1 MWESSSAGG
10 GGGRQGVAAGGR
22 AAGGGGGAATTTAA
36 ARVAAPS
43 GASPQTWR
51 QGAWESSPRAA
62 AGSGGGDGLRGATA
76 TGTGLSAAPPQGVSV
91 VGFAVGV
98 GLAASATAGRALL
111 LPPAPGDRP
120 SFGGSADGVTGDRGG
135 AQKLSRW
142 ASSAAGR
149 IARSLQRLGYG
160 LSASVAGG
168 REALREAAS
177 PSLAFAGQA
186 TLPDRR
192 QGRSG
197 GPKLPVPGQMP
208 PQLVPARPLQRVE
221 VGTGEVATR
230 GGGRAPH
237 RAPGGRGDSRIQ
249 PVEKVG
255 GAGGSQ
261 PAGGRGSTPSP
272 ENDPDMFK
280 YLERQV
286 EILKKALATTEA
298 QLASE
303 RKSHSEQVAKY
314 ERAAAAARGAPGA
327 QALARGPSEEVRAMQ
342 KRVREVE
349 AETTI
354 TTNVLQAKLEAAQT
368 KARELE
374 LQVRSLEE
382 SVGRSESAREEA
394 QGDEAALQEE
404 AEGLRA
410 QLSQLE
416 SKLKSAQAAAEE
428 ERQQQAALREKLK
441 GTLQGQIEA
450 AEQAKEAGT
459 KATALARSKKALEAS
474 VVELE
479 AGRTGLEKELGSLQT
494 ALLKAENEC
503 VAARARESS
512 YREELL
518 QSATRETELQRQLK
532 LEAEAVP
539 REASRTIERLQGE
552 LERSADE
559 LFRLESVRK
568 ELQEQTSV
576 NEGLVNTVKELKE
589 AFAVTPDEE
598 RQKIERLEDELQ
610 QSREDLERR
619 LGEQEA
625 SFRSELVA
633 AADRQSELLQKLEE
647 EKELVPREAMETID
661 RLKKELDQGQKD
673 AVARLAERESAHRT
687 ELLDVGARLSRLQQ
701 ELSAERQTVPEEA
714 QSTIAHLQEQV
725 AASSSLFESL
735 DASLGD
741 LRALHEREVREL
753 RSLNTSLEGSLT
765 DMEEQASES
774 QTTEETLHAQLEDLQ
789 AELSERAREI
799 EGLELR
805 CCEAED
811 ELEAAKKELEKAEE
825 LQAAVL
831 SSTDDAL
838 DSNVNTLRAT
848 LEQTSMLLEGSQSQN
863 DELVRQVMQLTSKVA
878 SQNKMLEEASS
889 SASDADS
896 LREAQATIGYLKSE
910 ILAKQAVSR
919 VEGPGRVGV
928 VHQVFNAIDEYLS
941 RTGQRL
947 VDLFGPFD
955 SDHDG
960 KLEEWETCEL
970 LRTVMPTAS
979 EKDIRRCTDALCY
992 GPGRSLCYE
1001 EILQRLARSGNEGE
1015 KVRVS
1020 FRVDFLAGEGE
1031 EIRLAGSHA
1040 DLGNWSV
1047 SQAPAMKVGDGDE
1060 RGIWSVEVE
1069 LPAGGVYEYKYVL
1082 VTKGEGITKVWQPGP
1097 NLVLPLSPR
1106 SAYSGEDPT
1115 VNVHDAWD
1123 GCPLTAPF
1131 GSTVNARA
1139 TVLGTLM
1146 ARVTAAELAS
1156 ERSTESAEAM
1166 LSLAAW
1172 FIALAGSGTEGGPA
1186 RKSAPPSPMAVAT
1199 ERIAAQGPRLPAE
1212 EAQAAP
1218 QEEAAVTE
1226 GERRRLGVNTILSK
1240 LADLREEEDGDPR
1253 TT

>member
-1 MWESSSAGG
+1 M
-10 GGGRQGVAAGGR
+10 
-22 AAGGGGGAATTTAA
+22 
-36 ARVAAPS
+36 
-43 GASPQTWR
+43 
-51 QGAWESSPRAA
+51 
-62 AGSGGGDGLRGATA
+62 
-76 TGTGLSAAPPQGVSV
+76 

-98 GLAASATAGRALL
+98 GLAASVTAGRALL
-111 LPPAPGDRP
+111 LPPARGDGF
-120 SFGGSADGVTGDRGG
+120 SFGGSADSVTGDGGG
-135 AQKLSRW
+135 AQALSRL
-142 ASSAAGR
+142 ASSTAGR
-149 IARSLQRLGYG
+149 IGRGLQRLGDG

-168 REALREAAS
+168 GEALRGAAS

-186 TLPDRR
+186 TLPNRR
-192 QGRSG
+192 SR
-197 GPKLPVPGQMP
+197 GPQLPVPGQMP
-208 PQLVPARPLQRVE
+208 PQRVPARPLQRVE
-221 VGTGEVATR
+221 VGTGEVAAR

-237 RAPGGRGDSRIQ
+237 RAPGGRGDSRVW
-249 PVEKVG
+249 PPEKVG
-255 GAGGSQ
+255 GAEGSR
-261 PAGGRGSTPSP
+261 PAGGRGSAPPP

-286 EILKKALATTEA
+286 EILKKALGTTEA

-303 RKSHSEQVAKY
+303 RKNHSEQVAKY
-314 ERAAAAARGAPGA
+314 ERAAAAARGTPGA

-342 KRVREVE
+342 KRVLEVE

-374 LQVRSLEE
+374 QQVRSLEE

-394 QGDEAALQEE
+394 RGDEAALQEE

-410 QLSQLE
+410 QLGELE
-416 SKLKSAQAAAEE
+416 SKLKSAQVAAEE

-450 AEQAKEAGT
+450 TEQAKEAGA
-459 KATALARSKKALEAS
+459 KAAALARSKKALEAS
-474 VVELE
+474 VAELE
-479 AGRTGLEKELGSLQT
+479 TGRTGLSKDLSSLQT
-494 ALLKAENEC
+494 ALRKAENEC
-503 VAARARESS
+503 SAARARESS

-518 QSATRETELQRQLK
+518 QSATREAELQRQLK

-539 REASRTIERLQGE
+539 SEASRTIERLQGK

-559 LFRLESVRK
+559 LLRLESVRK

-589 AFAVTPDEE
+589 AFAVTPDED

-610 QSREDLERR
+610 QSREALERR

-647 EKELVPREAMETID
+647 EEEVVPREALETIA
-661 RLKKELDQGQKD
+661 RLKGELAQGQK
-673 AVARLAERESAHRT
+673 AAEARLAERESAHRT
-687 ELLDVGARLSRLQQ
+687 EVLEAGARLSRLQQ

-741 LRALHEREVREL
+741 LRALHEREMREL
-753 RSLNTSLEGSLT
+753 RSLNGSLEGSLT

-774 QTTEETLHAQLEDLQ
+774 LTTEESLRAQLEDLQ
-789 AELSERAREI
+789 ADLSERGREI
-799 EGLELR
+799 EGLEMR
-805 CCEAED
+805 CYEAED

-825 LQAAVL
+825 LKVAVL

-863 DELVRQVMQLTSKVA
+863 DELMRQVMQLTSKVA
-878 SQNKMLEEASS
+878 SQKKMLEEAPAS

-896 LREAQATIGYLKSE
+896 LREAQATIDYLKSE
-910 ILAKQAVSR
+910 IVAKQAVGGSQ
-919 VEGPGRVGV
+919 GPERVGI
-928 VHQVFNAIDEYLS
+928 VHQVFNAIDKYLS

-947 VDLFGPFD
+947 VDLFAPFD
-955 SDHDG
+955 SDRDG
-960 KLEEWETCEL
+960 KLEEWETGEL
-970 LRTVMPTAS
+970 LRTVMPSAS

-992 GPGRSLCYE
+992 GPARSLCYA
-1001 EILQRLARSGNEGE
+1001 EILQRLARSGNVGE

-1031 EIRLAGSHA
+1031 EIRMVGSHTA
-1040 DLGNWSV
+1040 LGNWSV

-1060 RGIWSVEVE
+1060 RGIWSAEVA

-1082 VTKGEGITKVWQPGP
+1082 VTKGEGITKMWQPGP

-1156 ERSTESAEAM
+1156 ERSAESAEAM
-1166 LSLAAW
+1166 HGLAAW
-1172 FIALAGSGTEGGPA
+1172 FVALAGSGTEGGPA
-1186 RKSAPPSPMAVAT
+1186 SKSAPPSPMAVVAEPIT
-1199 ERIAAQGPRLPAE
+1199 AQAPRLPVE
-1212 EAQAAP
+1212 EAPAAP
-1218 QEEAAVTE
+1218 QEEPAVTA
-1226 GERRRLGVNTILSK
+1226 ERRRLGVNTILSK
-1240 LADLREEEDGDPR
+1240 LVDLREEDPR